1 MVLELAVLFLE
12 DIAFYFDLA
21 KWLVLLYM
29 AFWLY
34 NWVREK
40 LGFSQI
46 ATFAVALTLIY
57 FLVIEHPII
66 GALGIFGWIL
76 LTGGILYVLGMIP
89 SIFYMFKRK

>member
-1 MVLELAVLFLE
+1 MLFLE
-12 DIAFYFDLA
+12 DVGFYFDLA

-34 NWVREK
+34 NWVRDK

-46 ATFAVALTLIY
+46 AVFAVAGVLIY
-57 FLVIEHPII
+57 YLVIEHPVI
-66 GALGIFGWIL
+66 GALGVFGWII

-89 SIFYMFKRK
+89 SILYMFKRR